1 MYESEITRFV
11 RELHQKN
18 PQLAL
23 DQKKGRALLWDRQ
36 LDAEEIARHAAARV
50 EQQAYVYQ
58 TKV

>member
-1 MYESEITRFV
+1 MYESEITLFV

-36 LDAEEIARHAAARV
+36 LDAEEIARQADASVA
-50 EQQAYVYQ
+50 QQAYVYQ